1 MTNAD
6 YLKYEKLIV
15 KIAMKYMNNKYLK
28 EYDLDDLKQ
37 IGAIGLLQGIEKYRE
52 DKKAN
57 KITYFYRCIE
67 NEINK
72 EIKKNKTVKRLLEN
86 NKAYLQENIGAN
98 IENTL
103 ESTLVDESAIVDAIV
118 QEEEDEEII
127 YKYYDEIYE
136 NLSGKQRYLLINNLF
151 YEQST
156 VKIAAAENMKV
167 ETVRISILRGKRKLI
182 EKSKFI
188 QDRKKIVLD
197 AYINYY
203 NATVETVVM
212 RRLQHEKN

>member
-28 EYDLDDLKQ
+28 EYDLDDLRQ

-67 NEINK
+67 NEILK
-72 EIKKNKTVKRLLEN
+72 EIQKNKTVKRFLES
-86 NKAYLQENIGAN
+86 NKTYLQESIS
-98 IENTL
+98 ENAENSL
-103 ESTLVDESAIVDAIV
+103 ESIIVDENAITDSII
-118 QEEEDEEII
+118 QEEDDEEII
-127 YKYYDEIYE
+127 YKYYDEVYRTL
-136 NLSGKQRYLLINNLF
+136 NGKQRYLVINSLF
-151 YEQST
+151 YGQDDD
-156 VKIAAAENMKV
+156 KIAEQENMTIKAV
-167 ETVRISILRGKRKLI
+167 QMNVFRGKRKLK
-182 EKSKFI
+182 EKNKFI
-188 QDRKKIVLD
+188 QERKKIVLD
-197 AYINYY
+197 SYINYY

-212 RRLQHEKN
+212 RRL